1 MLKRLSGLDTVFLAG
16 ESPGNWLH
24 IMAILLLDP
33 STVPGGYAFAR
44 FRDDLAARLR
54 TLPPMRRRLLEVP
67 MGLANPVWIDDPDV
81 DFERHIRRAAV
92 PEPGGPEEIGRLAA
106 DMLERP
112 LDRRRPLWEML
123 VVEGVAEGRIA
134 VIAKLHHAMMDGVA
148 GMQHMASLLTR
159 EPDAPPPED
168 RPLPPT
174 PPAPDGLTL
183 LRRALPRIITR
194 PLRIARA
201 TASTLATFLSHE
213 QDTSPHAED
222 TPSVEVHR
230 TWLNAHTTPE
240 RSVAYGALSLDAARD
255 AAHAMSATVNDVVL
269 AAVGG
274 ALRRELSDR
283 GVLPAHPLVA
293 AVPVSTH
300 AAGDD
305 LANAMSVMFV
315 GLGTDV
321 ADAGERLRA
330 VRDATCRAKHAR
342 APRHGAGDTLRAWAE
357 VPRPLEISLLARL
370 TIRSGLMLRVP
381 PLCNLVVSNV
391 PGPPVALHL
400 GGARLVGIHPLG
412 PIFDGIGLNVTV
424 LSHDDRSLDFGIVA
438 LGSLIRDPW
447 PLAEALRQSF
457 DEVVSSAGARSPG
470 VRASPSRPA
479 DLPPA
484 HPDPDGK
491 KARGEAPR
499 GVGTMRPG

>member
-54 TLPPMRRRLLEVP
+54 TMPPMRRRLIEVP

-123 VVEGVAEGRIA
+123 VVEGVAEGHIA

-148 GMQHMASLLTR
+148 GMQHMVSLLTR
-159 EPDAPPPED
+159 EPDAPAPDD
-168 RPLPPT
+168 RPLPPAA
-174 PPAPDGLTL
+174 PAPDGLTL
-183 LRRALPRIITR
+183 LRWALPRIVTR
-194 PLRIARA
+194 PLRVARA
-201 TASTLATFLSHE
+201 TASTLATFLSRE
-213 QDTSPHAED
+213 PAPSGRAGD
-222 TPSVEVHR
+222 TPPVTVHR
-230 TWLNAHTTPE
+230 TWLNAHSTPE
-240 RSVAYGALSLDAARD
+240 RSVAYGALSLDAARGV
-255 AAHAMSATVNDVVL
+255 AHAASATVNDVVL

-274 ALRRELSDR
+274 ALRRELSRR
-283 GVLPAHPLVA
+283 GVLPGFPLVA

-321 ADAGERLRA
+321 ADAGERLRG
-330 VRDATCRAKHAR
+330 VRDATRRAKQGVGR
-342 APRHGAGDTLRAWAE
+342 GHGRGAADLLRAWAE
-357 VPRPLEISLLARL
+357 VPRPVEISLLARL
-370 TIRSGLMLRVP
+370 AVRSGVMLRMP

-400 GGARLVGIHPLG
+400 GGARLLGIHPLG
-412 PIFDGIGLNVTV
+412 PIFDGVGLNVTV

-457 DEVVSSAGARSPG
+457 DELVSCAGARSPG
-470 VRASPSRPA
+470 APVDPPRAA
-479 DLPPA
+479 DLP
-484 HPDPDGK
+484 
-491 KARGEAPR
+491 RRAP
-499 GVGTMRPG
+499 